1 MNNLKRTALPVP
13 CRVRFF
19 LWVLEGHNG
28 AKTPPRRA
36 RMRQDGPRCLQD
48 VPKMPQDASK
58 RPQEASKRPSRGPK
72 IDFSSQLGPPE
83 PQNSLKIY
91 YEYNSFGPLSNF
103 CIRSMFYCVFAPKW
117 LQFGIKFRPRR
128 LQEAPR
134 RPKLVPKTAQEP
146 PKRRPR
152 RLKNHPRAAQEAS
165 WRRPRASLEPDD
177 AQEQPQSRP
186 KAAQT
191 PLQTSILDHFGN
203 NLIEILDHF

>member
-1 MNNLKRTALPVP
+1 MAQEPS
-13 CRVRFF
+13 
-19 LWVLEGHNG
+19 
-28 AKTPPRRA
+28 
-36 RMRQDGPRCLQD
+36 
-48 VPKMPQDASK
+48 KMPQDASK
-58 RPQEASKRPSRGPK
+58 RPQEASKRPSRGLK

-83 PQNSLKIY
+83 PQKSLKIY
-91 YEYNSFGPLSNF
+91 YEYNSFGPPSNF
-103 CIRSMFYCVFAPKW
+103 CIRSIIYHVLAPIWHQNPTKTP
-117 LQFGIKFRPRR
+117 PRC

>member
-1 MNNLKRTALPVP
+1 MV
-13 CRVRFF
+13 
-19 LWVLEGHNG
+19 
-28 AKTPPRRA
+28 PRRF
-36 RMRQDGPRCLQD
+36 QDALGCGKMAPDASKMLPRC
-48 VPKMPQDASK
+48 PKMP
-58 RPQEASKRPSRGPK
+58 PRGPK
-72 IDFSSQLGPPE
+72 RPPKGLQEVSKIDVSSQLGPPE
-83 PQNSLKIY
+83 PQKSFKIY
-91 YEYNSFGPLSNF
+91 YEYISFGLQSIF
-103 CIRSMFYCVFAPKW
+103 CIKSIIYDVLAPVYHQNPTKTP
-117 LQFGIKFRPRR
+117 PRC

-165 WRRPRASLEPDD
+165 WRRPRTSLEPDD

-203 NLIEILDHF
+203 NLIEMLIHF